1 MFVSTKDLRTKV
13 HGIGVDVG
21 MKSLKLRHDIT
32 KLDLTIPLLFFW
44 CIDIDLNIQTM
55 SLTLNE
61 SRITH
66 V

>member
-13 HGIGVDVG
+13 HGIGVVVG
-21 MKSLKLRHDIT
+21 IKSLKVRHDIT
-32 KLDLTIPLLFFW
+32 KLDLTILLLYFW

-55 SLTLNE
+55 SLILNE

>member
-1 MFVSTKDLRTKV
+1 MSVSTKDLRTKV
-13 HGIGVDVG
+13 HGIGVVVG
-21 MKSLKLRHDIT
+21 IKSLKVRHDIT
-32 KLDLTIPLLFFW
+32 KLDLTILLLYFW

-55 SLTLNE
+55 SLILNE